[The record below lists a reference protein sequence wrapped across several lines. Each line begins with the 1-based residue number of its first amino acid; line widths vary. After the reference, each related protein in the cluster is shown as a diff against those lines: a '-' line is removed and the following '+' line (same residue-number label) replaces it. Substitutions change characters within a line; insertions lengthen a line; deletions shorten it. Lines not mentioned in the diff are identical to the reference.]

1 MVKIRVSGSHQDI
14 KATLAELSK
23 VLRVMSI
30 SPPYANRDGSGYRV
44 YVEAE
49 PERAAADDGAQ

>member
-30 SPPYANRDGSGYRV
+30 SPPYANRD
-44 YVEAE
+44 
-49 PERAAADDGAQ
+49 